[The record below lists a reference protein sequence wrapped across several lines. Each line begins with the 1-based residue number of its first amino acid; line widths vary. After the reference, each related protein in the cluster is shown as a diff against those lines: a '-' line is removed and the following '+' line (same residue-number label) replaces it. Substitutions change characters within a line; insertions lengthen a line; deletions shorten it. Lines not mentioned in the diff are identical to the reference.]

1 MKRNMGIA
9 DRIVRLII
17 AALIVVLG
25 ITGVI
30 SGTLLIILGIVAAA
44 FIITSI
50 LGVCPIYL
58 LFRISTR
65 RG

>member
-1 MKRNMGIA
+1 MKRNMGVA

-17 AALIVVLG
+17 AALIIVLG

-30 SGTLLIILGIVAAA
+30 SGTLLIVLGIVAAA

-50 LGVCPIYL
+50 LGLCPIYL
-58 LFRISTR
+58 LLRISTR
-65 RG
+65 RS

>member
-1 MKRNMGIA
+1 MKRNMGVA
-9 DRIVRLII
+9 DRIVRLVI

-30 SGTLLIILGIVAAA
+30 SGTLLLILGVVAAA

-50 LGVCPIYL
+50 LGLCPIYL
-58 LFRISTR
+58 LLRISTR
-65 RG
+65 RS

>member
-1 MKRNMGIA
+1 MKRNMGVA

-17 AALIVVLG
+17 AAVIVVLG

-44 FIITSI
+44 FVITSI

-58 LFRISTR
+58 LFRMSTR
-65 RG
+65 RS

>member
-1 MKRNMGIA
+1 MKRNMGVA

-17 AALIVVLG
+17 AAVIVVLG

-44 FIITSI
+44 FIVTSI
-50 LGVCPIYL
+50 LGLCPIYL
-58 LFRISTR
+58 LLRISTR
-65 RG
+65 RS

>member
-1 MKRNMGIA
+1 MKRNMGVA
-9 DRIVRLII
+9 DRIVRFII
-17 AALIVVLG
+17 AAVIVVLG

-44 FIITSI
+44 FVITSI

-58 LFRISTR
+58 LFRMSTR
-65 RG
+65 RS